1 MKNDKRIRALLIAA
15 CGAVI
20 LGITGQINSAPC
32 FAADNNTTTDNKEK
46 SDEELYK
53 LDEEVQEWLD
63 EGHSIPAEAK
73 YASLSGTGHL
83 WVIKDT
89 DFSDGRI
96 ELEGNDE
103 TVILYGLKLKDWLKS
118 QSFFGENLGQPNNK
132 IKFIRPKKKK
142 AF

>member
-1 MKNDKRIRALLIAA
+1 MKTHNRIRALLIAA
-15 CGAVI
+15 CGVVFFGLAGYMDSTWC
-20 LGITGQINSAPC
+20 LAANTASA
-32 FAADNNTTTDNKEK
+32 DNKEQ
-46 SDEELYK
+46 SEEELYK

-63 EGHSIPAEAK
+63 EGHGIPAEAK

>member
-1 MKNDKRIRALLIAA
+1 MKTDKRMRALLIAA

-20 LGITGQINSAPC
+20 LGITGLINSTPC
-32 FAADNNTTTDNKEK
+32 FAADNTSSDDKEQ

-53 LDEEVQEWLD
+53 LDDEVQEWLD
-63 EGHSIPAEAK
+63 EGHSIPSEAK

-96 ELEGNDE
+96 ELEGNDQ

-118 QSFFGENLGQPNNK
+118 QSFFGENFGKPDNK

>member
-1 MKNDKRIRALLIAA
+1 M
-15 CGAVI
+15 
-20 LGITGQINSAPC
+20 
-32 FAADNNTTTDNKEK
+32 
-46 SDEELYK
+46 
-53 LDEEVQEWLD
+53 QEWLD
-63 EGHSIPAEAK
+63 EGHGIPAEAK